1 MMKGRYSGP
10 GRYPGS
16 CRVRHG
22 VASLGGAA
30 VLALMGAPAAAQES
44 GGDGGDAISLG
55 TGLITVPS
63 YEGSDTNILL
73 PEFVVR
79 GQVKGFSFFSRGPA
93 LFVDVIRDG
102 KPGPGWDLGAG
113 PVAGLR
119 LDRIARIEDA
129 QVRAL
134 GERDVA
140 VELGGWIGITR
151 TGVVTSDYDIL
162 TFRVSVAQDVAGA
175 HGSTIVIPTI
185 EYGTPLSPRTFV
197 GFSVLTEY
205 VGGGFGDYYFNID
218 AAGSAA
224 SGLSVYDGADSGF
237 KRAGVNFLLSRALT
251 GDLTQGL
258 SAIGLVGY
266 YRMLGDYKRSPVVR
280 EAGDADQFIAGL
292 GLTYTF

>member
-1 MMKGRYSGP
+1 MDAMRFA
-10 GRYPGS
+10 
-16 CRVRHG
+16 HG
-22 VASLGGAA
+22 LPAARAGLYNWRGGAA
-30 VLALMGAPAAAQES
+30 ALLALIAQPAAAQEA
-44 GGDGGDAISLG
+44 GGNAISIG

-79 GQVKGFSFFSRGPA
+79 GQVSGVSFFSRGPV

-102 KPGPGWDLGAG
+102 APGPGWDIGAG

-134 GERDVA
+134 GKRDLG
-140 VELGGWIGITR
+140 VELGGWAGITR
-151 TGVVTSDYDIL
+151 TGVVTSDFDIL
-162 TFRVSVAQDVAGA
+162 SLRVSVSADVAGA
-175 HGSTIVIPTI
+175 HGSYVVVPTI
-185 EYGTPLSPRTFV
+185 EYGTPLSRRAFV
-197 GFSVLTEY
+197 GVSLLTEY
-205 VGGGFGDYYFNID
+205 VGGGFGDYYFNVD

-224 SGLSVYDGADSGF
+224 SGLSVYDGAGSGF
-237 KRAGVNFLLSRALT
+237 KRAGVNFIASHALT

-266 YRMLGDYKRSPVVR
+266 YRMLGDFKRSPVVR